1 MIYLRLEENSPL
13 GFHHPIFV
21 CFIHF
26 SPPLYRVYKK
36 PSCFFPFSFLQIC
49 FNSFLSLSYQLRF
62 VWKISAIK
70 MWLLIIMVQ
79 NNGSSEAAIV
89 IHSENTNL
97 RSKGSSRLHV
107 GMLFSVCFQFVHGR
121 EKRTSAKK
129 LPHFL
134 GELSH
139 CHFVTNYFDFWG
151 RRLEHIFPVLLCLS
165 RTYFF
170 TTFLSCFSHKWL
182 PKRH

>member
-1 MIYLRLEENSPL
+1 
-13 GFHHPIFV
+13 
-21 CFIHF
+21 
-26 SPPLYRVYKK
+26 
-36 PSCFFPFSFLQIC
+36 
-49 FNSFLSLSYQLRF
+49 
-62 VWKISAIK
+62 
-70 MWLLIIMVQ
+70 MVQ
-79 NNGSSEAAIV
+79 NNGSSGAAIV

-139 CHFVTNYFDFWG
+139 CHFVTNYFDFG
-151 RRLEHIFPVLLCLS
+151 GGG
-165 RTYFF
+165 
-170 TTFLSCFSHKWL
+170 
-182 PKRH
+182 